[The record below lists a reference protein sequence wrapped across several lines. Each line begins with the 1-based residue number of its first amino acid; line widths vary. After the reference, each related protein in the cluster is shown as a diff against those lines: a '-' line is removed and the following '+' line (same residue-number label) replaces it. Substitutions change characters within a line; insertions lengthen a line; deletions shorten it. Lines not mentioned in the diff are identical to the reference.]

1 MPKRL
6 FLPLPFPNFFP
17 QLAAMTP
24 DDPAHL
30 PFLARCNQLACLP
43 GAAVEPNPRVGAV
56 VVHSGR
62 ILGEG
67 WHQRFGGPHAEVN
80 AVAAVP
86 EVDRHLLS
94 EATIYVSLEP
104 CNHHGKTPP
113 CTGLILQHRI
123 PRVVIGSL
131 DPNPQMQ
138 GKSVAHLRAHGVE
151 VIVAADQG
159 PALAINR
166 HFWTNQTLRRPHVT
180 LKWAQSPDGF
190 IATRDAQGKPIRTA
204 ITGPEAARWVHQLRH
219 NHQAILVG
227 AGTALTDD
235 PALNTRHWPGR
246 NPIGILLDRR
256 LEVPRT
262 AQLFGLSQVIV
273 VNVLRDAQDGH
284 LRYLQSGG
292 SPEEFIPMLYA
303 AGIGS
308 ILVEGGAHV
317 LKAFLDAGLW
327 DDAFVLYGKDALGDG
342 LPAPQLPAIF
352 RHKIPNHKTQIQE
365 WVYLENIT

>member
-1 MPKRL
+1 MR
-6 FLPLPFPNFFP
+6 
-17 QLAAMTP
+17 P
-24 DDPAHL
+24 DDPEHL
-30 PFLARCNQLACLP
+30 PFLTRCNQLACLP

-56 VVHSGR
+56 VVHAGR
-62 ILGEG
+62 IIGEG
-67 WHQRFGGPHAEVN
+67 WHQQFGGPHAEVH
-80 AVAAVP
+80 AVAAVA
-86 EVDRHLLS
+86 EADRHLLPD
-94 EATIYVSLEP
+94 ATLYVSLEP

-138 GKSVAHLRAHGVE
+138 GKSVAHLHAQGVE

-166 HFWTNQTLRRPHVT
+166 HFWTNQNLRRPHIT

-190 IATRDAQGKPIRTA
+190 IAARDAQGKPIRTA
-204 ITGPEAARWVHQLRH
+204 ITGPEAARWVHHLRH
-219 NHQAILVG
+219 DHHAILVG

-262 AQLFGLSQVIV
+262 AQLFSLPQVIV
-273 VNVLRDAQDGH
+273 VNDHRDALDGH
-284 LRYLQSGG
+284 VRYVQAGG
-292 SPEEFIPMLYA
+292 NPAEFIPMLFA
-303 AGIGS
+303 LGIGS
-308 ILVEGGAHV
+308 ILVEGGAQVHN
-317 LKAFLDAGLW
+317 AFLEAGLW
-327 DDAFVLYGKDALGDG
+327 VDAFVLYGENKLGDG
-342 LPAPQLPAIF
+342 LSAPQLPAQF
-352 RHKIPNHKTQIQE
+352 ALARSSGKPNYSN
-365 WVYLENIT
+365 WVYHQNQALVPAL